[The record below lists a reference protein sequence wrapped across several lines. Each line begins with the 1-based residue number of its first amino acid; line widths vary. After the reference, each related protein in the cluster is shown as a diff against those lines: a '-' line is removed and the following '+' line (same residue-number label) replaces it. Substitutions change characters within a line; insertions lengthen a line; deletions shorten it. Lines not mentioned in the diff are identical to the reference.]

1 MKKLLRIIAV
11 AVALAATATWL
22 ATGASRGF
30 TKTSVEKRT
39 VDEVTGIEGI
49 SYEKRL
55 VIGLDILA
63 GALLGAGV
71 LAGVSFLFRNKS
83 TNTNAQ

>member
-1 MKKLLRIIAV
+1 MKLFLRWTSLVVVMAAAV
-11 AVALAATATWL
+11 LWFSA
-22 ATGASRGF
+22 GANRGW
-30 TKTSVEKRT
+30 TKTSVEKKS

-49 SYEKRL
+49 TYEKRL
-55 VIGLDILA
+55 VVGLDILA

-71 LAGVSFLFRNKS
+71 IAGVSFLFRNKS